1 MSMNPPSKGSQL
13 LSDSRLPPR
22 NGRIDDKLDITNDN
36 LSIINAKLDIRHSNV
51 DIIND
56 DPESEEWETQAE
68 RFERRVSEN
77 LDSLRAIGEGFLED
91 ILRLVGNIDKLILA
105 CDRFL
110 YKSQPPS
117 SGRIRVSWELY
128 ENQRYHPVIVRW
140 IRTRNNKW
148 RYERL
153 SRPTSAVSSKGG
165 FMTHRAEVLVTVKLI
180 QQLISHRSDV
190 LGYMAH
196 LGRSMTP
203 KDKSVT
209 AFEDTVLLTLVDLV
223 DSVNSKGVVKLD
235 IDELLAG

>member
-1 MSMNPPSKGSQL
+1 MSIDLPSKKSQL

-51 DIIND
+51 DIINN

-105 CDRFL
+105 CERFL

-140 IRTRNNKW
+140 VKTRNNKW

-153 SRPTSAVSSKGG
+153 SRPTSAVSVKGG
-165 FMTHRAEVLVTVKLI
+165 FKTHRDEVLDTVKLV
-180 QQLISHRSDV
+180 QQLISHRNDV
-190 LGYMAH
+190 LGYMKN
-196 LGRSMTP
+196 LGRGVTQ
-203 KDKSVT
+203 KDRVIT
-209 AFEDTVLLTLVDLV
+209 AFEDTVLLTLVELV
-223 DSVNSKGVVKLD
+223 NSVNSKGVVKLN

>member
-1 MSMNPPSKGSQL
+1 MSIDLPSKKSQL

-36 LSIINAKLDIRHSNV
+36 LSIINAKLDIRYSNV
-51 DIIND
+51 DIINN
-56 DPESEEWETQAE
+56 DPESEEWETQSE

-105 CDRFL
+105 CNRFL

-140 IRTRNNKW
+140 VRTRNNKW

-153 SRPTSAVSSKGG
+153 SRPTSAVSVKGG
-165 FMTHRAEVLVTVKLI
+165 FKTHRDVFTPLVVIFK
-180 QQLISHRSDV
+180 
-190 LGYMAH
+190 
-196 LGRSMTP
+196 SMIC
-203 KDKSVT
+203 
-209 AFEDTVLLTLVDLV
+209 FECDR
-223 DSVNSKGVVKLD
+223 G
-235 IDELLAG
+235 

>member
-22 NGRIDDKLDITNDN
+22 NGKIDDN
-36 LSIINAKLDIRHSNV
+36 LEVRSNGS
-51 DIIND
+51 
-56 DPESEEWETQAE
+56 EREEWETQAE

-140 IRTRNNKW
+140 VKTRNNKW

-165 FMTHRAEVLVTVKLI
+165 FNTHRAEVLVTVKLI
-180 QQLISHRSDV
+180 QQLISHRSDA
-190 LGYMAH
+190 LGYMKN
-196 LGRSMTP
+196 LGRGVTQ
-203 KDKSVT
+203 KDRVVT
-209 AFEDTVLLTLVDLV
+209 VFEDTVLLTLVDLV